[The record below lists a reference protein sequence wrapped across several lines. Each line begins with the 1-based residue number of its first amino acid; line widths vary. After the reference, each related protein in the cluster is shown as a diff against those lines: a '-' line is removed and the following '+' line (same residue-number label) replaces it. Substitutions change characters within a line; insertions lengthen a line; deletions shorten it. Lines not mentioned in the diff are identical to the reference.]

1 MNRLLLPLAFV
12 LACGDDSGGSGREG
26 ALDGG
31 SADGAQVDA
40 TPGSDAASC
49 SAPAEQRVEVMSY
62 LHVTGDVVYPD
73 PPPAGGN
80 HNGCWGTWGVHE
92 SELADERWVHNLEH
106 GGVVFLYRCPEGC
119 PSEVASLGEFV
130 EGHDLALLT
139 PYAQLPTKFAV
150 VSWGYRLLSD
160 CFDRAAFERF
170 YEAHRDNGLESVASD
185 PPAECRR

>member
-1 MNRLLLPLAFV
+1 MHRLLVLLALVF
-12 LACGDDSGGSGREG
+12 ACGDDAGDGVRDGGLDASAPEPVPSDG
-26 ALDGG
+26 ALPM
-31 SADGAQVDA
+31 DA
-40 TPGSDAASC
+40 ESCVAPDA
-49 SAPAEQRVEVMSY
+49 QRVEVMSA

-106 GGVVFLYRCPEGC
+106 GGVVFLYRCPDGC
-119 PSEVASLGEFV
+119 SAELASLRAFV

-139 PYAQLPTKFAV
+139 PYAQLPTKFGV
-150 VSWGYRLLSD
+150 VSWGHRLLSD
-160 CFDRAAFERF
+160 CFDGAAFERF
-170 YEAHRDNGLESVASD
+170 YDAHRDMGLESVSSD